1 MCLRRQSALEV
12 KQRRE
17 QVNEDARKHNNQMAD
32 VSAHW
37 GMRNRVHR
45 VVIILKEIIRKF
57 RNKFVFSC

>member
-1 MCLRRQSALEV
+1 MQE
-12 KQRRE
+12 
-17 QVNEDARKHNNQMAD
+17 NTNQMAD

>member
-1 MCLRRQSALEV
+1 MQE
-12 KQRRE
+12 
-17 QVNEDARKHNNQMAD
+17 NTNQMAD
-32 VSAHW
+32 VLAHW